1 MIFLRKTPRWVCDPK
16 SGQGSV
22 LFLGLLWN
30 ITILNKEIPSSL
42 IKINNHKKHS
52 SAIIF
57 HNHHH
62 LITHQ
67 PSIFMTF
74 HGAVESVPVRY
85 HSRGVFPGFFGV
97 VKSQWF
103 VWEEGNLRQRKRCQ
117 KRDFSKKGEKV
128 RSRDGF
134 SLLFHWSLEISFH
147 LFQVSNCSILLGVA
161 IHNPM
166 PPTVR
171 RLNRN
176 SGPISISHV
185 GIQRSSRTELMR
197 SRYGRVFLD
206 FSSEI
211 NGEIV
216 VNPSGLLPGPSDL
229 YLLSLQKDSLLWS
242 NLTSQE

>member
-1 MIFLRKTPRWVCDPK
+1 MIRVGRRQFTATKKMPKTWFFKKRRKSSISWWFFT
-16 SGQGSV
+16 S
-22 LFLGLLWN
+22 F
-30 ITILNKEIPSSL
+30 SL
-42 IKINNHKKHS
+42 IFGN
-52 SAIIF
+52 IF
-57 HNHHH
+57 
-62 LITHQ
+62 
-67 PSIFMTF
+67 S
-74 HGAVESVPVRY
+74 Y
-85 HSRGVFPGFFGV
+85 
-97 VKSQWF
+97 
-103 VWEEGNLRQRKRCQ
+103 
-117 KRDFSKKGEKV
+117 
-128 RSRDGF
+128 
-134 SLLFHWSLEISFH
+134 